1 LSTKK
6 KIILHG
12 FLADLYPHA
21 IEVEA
26 TTISEAIRSLSQI
39 PELAPVDGQP
49 IPVTIRD
56 VNSEIALFSVTTMT
70 DIHVYPRTGG
80 AGGDNGLTQILIGIA
95 LIAVAVFAP
104 TLFPALGGLITATS
118 VATAGAMMVLGG
130 VMQMLTPM
138 PEAASGSTDE
148 RSNYLGANQNTVKIG
163 TNIPLAYGNVK
174 MSGHYL
180 SFDVDSKD
188 DAGIS
193 SLVNEAGV
201 SLLDGVETDEV
212 TFGDVFYFEYDRTP
226 VQKALV
232 NPIYAGSVASPTNVP
247 TSAWIA

>member
-1 LSTKK
+1 
-6 KIILHG
+6 
-12 FLADLYPHA
+12 
-21 IEVEA
+21 
-26 TTISEAIRSLSQI
+26 
-39 PELAPVDGQP
+39 
-49 IPVTIRD
+49 
-56 VNSEIALFSVTTMT
+56 MT

-80 AGGDNGLTQILIGIA
+80 AGGDNGLVQIIIGIA

-104 TLFPALGGLITATS
+104 ALIPGFMSVAS

-138 PEAASGSTDE
+138 PEAAGGSTDE
-148 RSNYLGANQNTVKIG
+148 KSNYLGANQNTVKIG

-188 DAGIS
+188 NAGIS
-193 SLVNEAGV
+193 SLVNEDGV
-201 SLLDGVETDEV
+201 SLLEGVETDDI
-212 TFGDVFYFEYDRTP
+212 TFGDVSYFEYDRTP
-226 VQKALV
+226 VQKAVV
-232 NPIYAGSVASPTNVP
+232 NPIYAGSVASPANVP

>member
-26 TTISEAIRSLSQI
+26 ATISEAIRSLSQI

-80 AGGDNGLTQILIGIA
+80 AGGDNGLVQIIIGIA
-95 LIAVAVFAP
+95 LIAVAIFAP
-104 TLFPALGGLITATS
+104 YLIPSIMTVSS
-118 VATAGAMMVLGG
+118 VATAGAMMLLGG

-138 PEAASGSTDE
+138 PDAAGGATDE
-148 RSNYLGANQNTVKIG
+148 KSNYLGANQNTVKIG

-232 NPIYAGSVASPTNVP
+232 NPIYAGSVASPANVP